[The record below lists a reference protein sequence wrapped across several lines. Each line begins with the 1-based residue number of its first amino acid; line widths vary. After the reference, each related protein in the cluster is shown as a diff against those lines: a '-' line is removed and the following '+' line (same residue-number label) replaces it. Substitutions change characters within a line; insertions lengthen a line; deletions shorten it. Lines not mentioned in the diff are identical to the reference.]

1 MRSKSA
7 QCAHRAF
14 TRTLRSIPFA
24 HIVYR
29 AFKKHSPCTHCLFS
43 VHLSFSPSS
52 FIFIRKLQSTFHVK
66 NIIFIRIFLVEFKE
80 PVYILEQV
88 CTSRYTKKTCF
99 CFCFFVL
106 QYYRCMFFFNSVSW
120 QCCTSPALTVGSEC
134 GHCLLRIHLACA
146 HRLLTVQ
153 FGK

>member
-1 MRSKSA
+1 MKLQSQKRSTFQFFHALKVCSV
-7 QCAHRAF
+7 CSPCI

-80 PVYILEQV
+80 PVHILEQV

-106 QYYRCMFFFNSVSW
+106 QYYRCMFF
-120 QCCTSPALTVGSEC
+120 LTV
-134 GHCLLRIHLACA
+134 
-146 HRLLTVQ
+146 
-153 FGK
+153 